1 MKSLFLRIFLSF
13 WLALALFVV
22 LAIVVTLVLRPRS
35 STWEGLRT
43 TALNEAVSE
52 YEEGG
57 QPQLRKYMENL
68 EANQHLRAFMFDE
81 RGVEISGRP
90 APDWAIRIASGGP
103 RMPRDGFVIP
113 APPVQRDSR
122 ASSDGMHRYTLVLGL
137 PPGPRVF
144 FGPRGMPVPGLI
156 ILIISSGLVCYL
168 LSWYMTKP
176 IVRLR
181 AATRQ
186 LAAGDLTARS
196 GAPMNKGMDEIAG
209 LMRDFD
215 AMAERLELLV
225 KAQSRLLND
234 ISHELR
240 SPLARLNVA
249 LGLARQRAGVE
260 STNMLDRI
268 ELEASRL
275 NELIGRILTL
285 ARLEDGEQ
293 RVPQTPV
300 PLDEIV
306 LNVAEDAE
314 FEAQERHCHVHTVIP
329 DGDWGVRGN
338 DSLLHSAVEN
348 VVRNAIRYTQEGSSV
363 EIELTSAKRD
373 GGTEAVLQ
381 VSDSGPGVPED
392 ALGKLFEPFYR
403 LDDARGRL
411 TGGVGLGLA
420 ITERAVRF
428 HGGKVS
434 ARNRPEGGL
443 MVEIRL
449 PLIRGGLRSVERVEA
464 VPAGQDAGATENLHI
479 PYTWK
484 FWKAGN
490 SATLARFQ

>member
-13 WLALALFVV
+13 WIAQALFVV
-22 LAIVVTLVLRPRS
+22 LAIVVTIAFRPRT
-35 STWEGLRT
+35 STWEALRT
-43 TALNEAVSE
+43 TVLNDAVSA

-57 QPQLRKYMENL
+57 EENL
-68 EANQHLRAFMFDE
+68 RNYLENVDRTQHVRAYLFDE
-81 RGVEISGRP
+81 RGNELSRRP
-90 APDWAIRIASGGP
+90 APEWAMRVASGGP
-103 RMPRDGFVIP
+103 RIPHDGFVFP
-113 APPVQRDSR
+113 APPMQRDSR
-122 ASSDGMHRYTLVLGL
+122 ASSDGKHRYTVVLGL

-144 FGPRGMPVPGLI
+144 FGPRGLPVPGLVI
-156 ILIISSGLVCYL
+156 AIISSGIVCYL

-181 AATRQ
+181 TVARR
-186 LAAGDLTARS
+186 LAAGDLTART
-196 GAPMNKGMDEIAG
+196 GAPASMRRDEVAG

-215 AMAERLELLV
+215 AMAERIETLL

-260 STNMLDRI
+260 SADMLDRI

-293 RVPQTPV
+293 IVPQTPV

-306 LNVAEDAE
+306 TSVTEDAE
-314 FEAQERHCHVHTVIP
+314 FEAQAKHCHVHTSIAE
-329 DGDWGVRGN
+329 GDWKVRGN
-338 DSLLHSAVEN
+338 ASLLHSAVEN
-348 VVRNAIRYTQEGSSV
+348 VVRNAIRYTQEGTSV
-363 EIELTSAKRD
+363 DVQLVSEARP
-373 GGTEAVLQ
+373 GFQEAVLR
-381 VSDSGPGVPED
+381 VSDAGPGVPPD

-403 LDDARGRL
+403 LDDARGRQ

-428 HGGKVS
+428 HGGRVGAS
-434 ARNRPEGGL
+434 NQEGSGL
-443 MVEIRL
+443 VVEIRL
-449 PLIRGGLRSVERVEA
+449 PLIEGGDAKQERAEPEV
-464 VPAGQDAGATENLHI
+464 TL
-479 PYTWK
+479 
-484 FWKAGN
+484 KA
-490 SATLARFQ
+490 

>member
-1 MKSLFLRIFLSF
+1 VEKSQHVRAYLFDDR
-13 WLALALFVV
+13 
-22 LAIVVTLVLRPRS
+22 
-35 STWEGLRT
+35 G
-43 TALNEAVSE
+43 NEVS
-52 YEEGG
+52 
-57 QPQLRKYMENL
+57 
-68 EANQHLRAFMFDE
+68 H
-81 RGVEISGRP
+81 RG
-90 APDWAIRIASGGP
+90 APDWAMRVAAGGP
-103 RMPRDGFVIP
+103 RGPHDGFLIP

-122 ASSDGMHRYTLVLGL
+122 ASSDGKHRYTLVIGF

-144 FGPRGMPVPGLI
+144 FGPRGMPLPALV
-156 ILIISSGLVCYL
+156 ILVISSGVVCYF
-168 LSWYMTKP
+168 LSWYLTKP

-186 LAAGDLTARS
+186 LAAGDLTART
-196 GAPMNKGMDEIAG
+196 GAPVTARRDEVAG

-215 AMAERLELLV
+215 AMAERLETLM

-260 STNMLDRI
+260 SADMLDRI

-293 RVPQTPV
+293 RTPQTPV
-300 PLDEIV
+300 PLGELV
-306 LNVAEDAE
+306 ASVAEDAE
-314 FEAQERHCHVHTVIP
+314 FEAQERHCHVHTNLP
-329 DGDWGVRGN
+329 EGDWGVRGN

-348 VVRNAIRYTQEGSSV
+348 VVRNAIRYTAEGSSV
-363 EIELTSAKRD
+363 EIALTSGDRS
-373 GGTEAVLQ
+373 GTAEAVLR

-392 ALGKLFEPFYR
+392 SLGKLFEPFYR

-428 HGGKVS
+428 HGGKV
-434 ARNRPEGGL
+434 AAFNRAEGGL

-449 PLIRGGLRSVERVEA
+449 PLIGRAATKERVEA
-464 VPAGQDAGATENLHI
+464 VA
-479 PYTWK
+479 
-484 FWKAGN
+484 
-490 SATLARFQ
+490 AREG

>member
-13 WLALALFVV
+13 WMALAMFVV
-22 LAIVVTLVLRPRS
+22 LAILVTLAFRPRS

-43 TALNEAVSE
+43 TVLNDGINA

-57 QPQLRKYMENL
+57 EQKVQQYL
-68 EANQHLRAFMFDE
+68 ESVETAQHVRVYLFDE
-81 RGVEISGRP
+81 RGIEISHRA
-90 APDWAIRIASGGP
+90 APDWAIRMAQGGP
-103 RMPRDGFVIP
+103 RMPRDGFIIP
-113 APPVQRDSR
+113 APAVQRDSK
-122 ASSDGMHRYTLVLGL
+122 ASSDGKHRYTVVLGL

-144 FGPRGMPVPGLI
+144 FGPRGMPFPGLI
-156 ILIISSGLVCYL
+156 ILIITSGLVCYL
-168 LSWYMTKP
+168 LSWYLTKP

-186 LAAGDLTARS
+186 LAAGDLSARS
-196 GAPMNKGMDEIAG
+196 GAPKTGRRDEVAG

-215 AMAERLELLV
+215 AMAERIETLV

-249 LGLARQRAGVE
+249 LGLARQRVDLGGPD
-260 STNMLDRI
+260 MLDRI

-306 LNVAEDAE
+306 TNVAEDAE
-314 FEAQERHCHVHTVIP
+314 FEAQARHCHVHTTIP
-329 DGDWGVRGN
+329 EGEWDVRGN
-338 DSLLHSAVEN
+338 ASLLHSAVEN
-348 VVRNAIRYTQEGSSV
+348 VVRNAIRYTQEQSSV
-363 EIELTSAKRD
+363 EIELSREQGDK
-373 GGTEAVLQ
+373 GPEAVLR

-392 ALGKLFEPFYR
+392 SLEKLFEPFYR
-403 LDDARGRL
+403 LDEARGRQ

-428 HGGKVS
+428 HGGRVS
-434 ARNRPEGGL
+434 ADNRAESGL
-443 MVEIRL
+443 RIEIRL
-449 PLIRGGLRSVERVEA
+449 PLIPPVQEIPVQSVPVSVAARS
-464 VPAGQDAGATENLHI
+464 
-479 PYTWK
+479 
-484 FWKAGN
+484 
-490 SATLARFQ
+490 

>member
-13 WLALALFVV
+13 WMAQALFLV
-22 LAIVVTLVLRPRS
+22 LAILVTLAFRPRT
-35 STWEGLRT
+35 STWEALRT
-43 TALNEAVSE
+43 AVLNDAVSA

-57 QPQLRKYMENL
+57 EAQLRRYMEGL
-68 EANQHLRAFMFDE
+68 EGSQHVRAYLFDE
-81 RGVEISGRP
+81 RGNEVSHRG
-90 APDWAIRIASGGP
+90 APDWAMRVAAGGP
-103 RMPRDGFVIP
+103 RNPRDGFIIP

-122 ASSDGMHRYTLVLGL
+122 ASSDGRHRYTLVLGL

-156 ILIISSGLVCYL
+156 IAIISSGLVCYFL
-168 LSWYMTKP
+168 AWYMTKP

-196 GAPMNKGMDEIAG
+196 GAPISKRRDEVAG

-215 AMAERLELLV
+215 GMAERMELLV

-260 STNMLDRI
+260 STDMLDRI

-300 PLDEIV
+300 PLDELV
-306 LNVAEDAE
+306 ANVAEDAE

-329 DGDWGVRGN
+329 EGDWGVRGN

-348 VVRNAIRYTQEGSSV
+348 VVRNAIRYTQEGTSV
-363 EIELTSAKRD
+363 EIELMSEKK
-373 GGTEAVLQ
+373 GSGTEAVLR
-381 VSDSGPGVPED
+381 VSDSGPGVPAG

-434 ARNRPEGGL
+434 ASNRAEGGL

-449 PLIRGGLRSVERVEA
+449 PLSASGLRKKEMAEVVPSGREA
-464 VPAGQDAGATENLHI
+464 
-479 PYTWK
+479 
-484 FWKAGN
+484 
-490 SATLARFQ
+490 